1 MKKKMNR
8 IIFAILVFTLVSCS
22 EGKLKQIQEADLI
35 DRIVNGEMPDPS
47 TVRIVMKEGGEI
59 SLDSLKVLEQSGEYF
74 QDFYVDEKNEITQI
88 VIREKTDDD
97 ERLINK
103 INERLNAGRDV
114 KPVEINCDDRVNIL
128 QDVFDRDQEMR
139 RGEKEIDPNIDHE
152 NLEIVI
158 SFLEKCGMPT
168 LEEVN
173 DVQMAGIWAVL
184 QHAPAKYQSQY
195 IPLLEESARKGDL
208 KWSVIALMKDRA
220 LMYEGKPQLYGSQI
234 RNGELYDLYEPE
246 YVDQRREEIGMGS
259 LKEYLTRFNIDFTIE
274 QKKK

>member
-59 SLDSLKVLEQSGEYF
+59 SLDSLKVIEQSGEYF

-97 ERLINK
+97 TRLINK

>member
-97 ERLINK
+97 TRLINK